1 MKTLPVLAVVAVLAG
16 GAAIIATTHGD
27 RTPIN
32 EQSVAA
38 QVRSHLMTL
47 LDLHPVTCKSLQG
60 GMELPGSQCF
70 LSAHKQDVVL
80 EDVQRV
86 LEPVGRTLGWTND
99 YSVWGAF
106 YTSSRDRQLSF
117 GVNIA
122 MIEGDE
128 TLEPLAVTKGYR
140 SAISFIVDGRLT
152 P

>member
-1 MKTLPVLAVVAVLAG
+1 
-16 GAAIIATTHGD
+16 
-27 RTPIN
+27 
-32 EQSVAA
+32 
-38 QVRSHLMTL
+38 
-47 LDLHPVTCKSLQG
+47 
-60 GMELPGSQCF
+60 
-70 LSAHKQDVVL
+70 VL

-140 SAISFIVDGRLT
+140 SAISFIVDGRHT